1 MDVNRI
7 EVSKCADAS
16 TNRVCVFESKGVGVE
31 EVSVLDSG
39 VDEVMWFLRLTVTL
53 PLHTHTHTLSLFL

>member
-1 MDVNRI
+1 MCLGVNRI

-16 TNRVCVFESKGVGVE
+16 TNVCMCVFESEGVGVE

-39 VDEVMWFLRLTVTL
+39 VDEVMRFLRLTVTP
-53 PLHTHTHTLSLFL
+53 PLHTHTLFL

>member
-1 MDVNRI
+1 MCGCQH
-7 EVSKCADAS
+7 KCVC
-16 TNRVCVFESKGVGVE
+16 VCVFENEGVGVE

-53 PLHTHTHTLSLFL
+53 LYTHTHSFSEG